1 MMKKLQLLTIASML
15 LLSAQMNADV
25 IKINNLNLNNPDVR
39 KCLKEASAQEGWDL
53 KSIYT
58 NSDDK
63 LVFVFSKGKDDKVY
77 ISK

>member
-1 MMKKLQLLTIASML
+1 MKKLQLLTIASML